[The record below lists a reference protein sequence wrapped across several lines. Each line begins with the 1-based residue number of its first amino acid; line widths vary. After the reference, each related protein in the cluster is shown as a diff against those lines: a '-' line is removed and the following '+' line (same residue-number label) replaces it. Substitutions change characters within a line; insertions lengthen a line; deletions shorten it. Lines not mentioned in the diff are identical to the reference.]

1 MDKNTI
7 TGLLLI
13 IVILVGFSLLNK
25 PSEKQLAA
33 QKEQQRIDSIAN
45 ADQVQARTLQLTD
58 SLAGAANSKTQAS
71 VNQDSL
77 SQLKYG
83 TFAALT
89 KGTVTSDSIENKVI
103 KLTFTSKGG
112 RIASVRLKEFDN
124 KDSLPLIL
132 FKEKESAFNFSFF
145 TADSR
150 LINTSDLVFNR
161 VESTDPLQFIYRL
174 TISESA
180 SLDFIYTLKKDDYM
194 VDLKIKGNNLQSVL
208 PANTNSLDFN
218 WSVKVLQQ
226 EQGRTFEERYSQLD
240 YKFIGDSKENLSAA
254 KADKKT
260 VDTKVHWVSFKDQF
274 FTSIAICDKGFT
286 TNELSSK
293 PEEKTSPY
301 LKTYAQKSAID
312 FDMRGNQTANLK
324 FYFGP
329 IKYALLQHYD
339 KGIPSDQKMGL
350 EKIIP
355 LGGKLFRWVNTLIV
369 LPLFNLFGKFISNY
383 GVIILLLTLV
393 IKIVIFPFTWKSS
406 ISTAKM
412 RVLQP
417 QIAEINARFPGQENA
432 SARSQATM
440 DFYKRVGVS
449 PMGGC
454 LPMLFQMPILF
465 AMFSFF
471 PSSIELR
478 HQSFLWAH
486 DLSTYDVLFQWSG
499 NIPLVTKY
507 FGNHLSLF
515 CLLMTITNLIYTYL
529 NNQTQASTQQ
539 MPGMKAMSYMMPVM
553 FLFMFNQ
560 YSAGLS
566 LYFFVSTLI
575 TILQTYAFRWFTD
588 EDKLLAQLNE
598 NKKKPVKKS
607 GFAARLEQMQKD
619 QQKMLKVQQTKKRK

>member
-13 IVILVGFSLLNK
+13 ILILVGFSLLNK
-25 PSEKQLAA
+25 PSEKELAA
-33 QKEQQRIDSIAN
+33 RKEQQRIDSIDMAG
-45 ADQVQARTLQLTD
+45 QVQAKALQLTD
-58 SLAGAANSKTQAS
+58 SLAGAATSKTQGVA
-71 VNQDSL
+71 NQDSL
-77 SQLKYG
+77 NQLKYG

-89 KGTVTSDSIENKVI
+89 KGEVSKDSIGNDLME
-103 KLTFTSKGG
+103 LTFTSKGG
-112 RIASVRLKEFDN
+112 RIASVRLKDFEN

-132 FKEKESAFNFSFF
+132 FKESESAFNFSFF

-150 LINTSDLVFNR
+150 LINTSDLIFNR
-161 VESTDPLQFIYRL
+161 VETNNPLQFIYRL

-194 VDLKIKGNNLQSVL
+194 MDFRIKGNNLQSVL
-208 PANTNSLDFN
+208 PANTNTLDFN
-218 WSVKVLQQ
+218 WSIKAAQQ
-226 EQGRTFEERYSQLD
+226 EQGRTFEERYSQMD
-240 YKFIGDSKENLSAA
+240 YKFLGDSKENLSAA

-260 VDTKVHWVSFKDQF
+260 VDTKIHWVSFKDQF
-274 FTSIAICDKGFT
+274 FTSIAICDKGFS

-293 PEEKTSPY
+293 PEVKTSPF

-312 FDMRGNQTANLK
+312 FDMRGNQSADLK

-339 KGIPSDQKMGL
+339 KGVPSEQKMEL

-393 IKIVIFPFTWKSS
+393 IKLVIFPFTWKSS
-406 ISTAKM
+406 MSTAKM

-499 NIPLVTKY
+499 NIPLITKY

-588 EDKLLAQLNE
+588 EDKLLAQLND

-619 QQKMLKVQQTKKRK
+619 QQKMLKEQQTKKRK